1 MPETPSIYNAAA
13 DLPHTEVAANDYI
26 QPTFGHG
33 LRIWWAI
40 FWKVTLLAGALT
52 FLLSAWGIYLYRESV
67 LDAHTVRLISL
78 AGPFVFQYSA
88 TLLVMYFV
96 LRKSFRNFRLKLTL
110 GEIVGDGEPA
120 PYTWGR
126 VARVWFAYSWRTLI
140 YGLIAA
146 FVVGFPTGALLG
158 AFSRMPALYQTL
170 QLLVGT
176 MVNGAVGLFVIYTN
190 VIDEQ
195 FGDFRVSLLP
205 REAAPAAPPQAAPV
219 PTVVNL

>member
-1 MPETPSIYNAAA
+1 MPETPSIYDAAA
-13 DLPHTEVAANDYI
+13 ELPRANLTDNDYI

-40 FWKVTLLAGALT
+40 FWKVQLMSGVLDVLLRAWAMFLYRETTLDAHLLRPILLAGP
-52 FLLSAWGIYLYRESV
+52 YL
-67 LDAHTVRLISL
+67 I
-78 AGPFVFQYSA
+78 QYGA
-88 TLLVMYFV
+88 TLLVMYLV
-96 LRKSFRNFRLKLTL
+96 LQKTFRNFRLSLTL
-110 GEIVGDGEPA
+110 GELGGNTEPA

-158 AFSRMPALYQTL
+158 AFSRMPAVYQTL

-205 REAAPAAPPQAAPV
+205 RQTSSAPVQTARLPAAA
-219 PTVVNL
+219 NL

>member
-1 MPETPSIYNAAA
+1 MPEPPSIYNAAA
-13 DLPHTEVAANDYI
+13 ELPRADLAGNDYM

-40 FWKVTLLAGALT
+40 FWKVQLISGVLDVLLR
-52 FLLSAWGIYLYRESV
+52 AWVMYLYRETT
-67 LDAHTVRLISL
+67 LEAHLLRPALL
-78 AGPFVFQYSA
+78 AGPFVIQYST
-88 TLLVMYFV
+88 TLMVMYFV
-96 LRKSFRNFRLKLTL
+96 LRKTFRSFRLQLTL
-110 GEIVGDGEPA
+110 GDMVDGSEPA
-120 PYTWGR
+120 SYTWGR

-158 AFSRMPALYQTL
+158 AFSRMPAVYQTL

-176 MVNGAVGLFVIYTN
+176 IVNGAVGLFVIYTN
-190 VIDEQ
+190 VIDEK

-205 REAAPAAPPQAAPV
+205 RQTSSVTVQAAAL
-219 PTVVNL
+219 PTAANL